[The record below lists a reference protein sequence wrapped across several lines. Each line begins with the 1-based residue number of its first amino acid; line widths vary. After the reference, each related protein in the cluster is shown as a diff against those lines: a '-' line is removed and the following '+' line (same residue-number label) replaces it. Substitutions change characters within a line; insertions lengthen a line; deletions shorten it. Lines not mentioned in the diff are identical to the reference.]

1 MKADFLH
8 KVTINKIENLLKNR
22 VSYAISNISKSGKVS
37 GMPVSL
43 SIEPA
48 AICQLRCPEC
58 ALGSDSIVRAN
69 KLMDFDLYK
78 RVIDEVGSNLL
89 YLLLYFQGEPF
100 LSPSIFDMITYADNK
115 NIYTAPSTNGQSIDH
130 TGTSKIAKSR

>member
-8 KVTINKIENLLKNR
+8 NVTRNKIKNLLKNR

-69 KLMDFDLYK
+69 KLMDFDPEHEDK
-78 RVIDEVGSNLL
+78 TFCCPRTWEFVNNIIKEIFFSIVNLL
-89 YLLLYFQGEPF
+89 
-100 LSPSIFDMITYADNK
+100 I
-115 NIYTAPSTNGQSIDH
+115 
-130 TGTSKIAKSR
+130 

>member
-1 MKADFLH
+1 MKPDYLH
-8 KVTINKIENLLKNR
+8 NVTINKIKNLLKNR

-58 ALGSDSIVRAN
+58 ALGSNQLIRSN

-78 RVIDEVGSNLL
+78 RVIDEVGPTLL
-89 YLLLYFQGEPF
+89 YLLLYFKVNHF
-100 LSPSIFDMITYADNK
+100 CRLLFSI
-115 NIYTAPSTNGQSIDH
+115 
-130 TGTSKIAKSR
+130 